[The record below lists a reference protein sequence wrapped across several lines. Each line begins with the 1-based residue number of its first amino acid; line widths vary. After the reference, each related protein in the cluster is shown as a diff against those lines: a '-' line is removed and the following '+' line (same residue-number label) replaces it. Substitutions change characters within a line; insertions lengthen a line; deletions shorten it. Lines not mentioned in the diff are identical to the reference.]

1 MASYKIEWRKS
12 AVKEFEK
19 LPKKEKA
26 ALIEKILL
34 LAKEPKPVNSVKLVG
49 SENAYRIRQGNFRVV
64 YQIDDGVLIVL
75 IVRVAHRREVYK

>member
-34 LAKEPKPVNSVKLVG
+34 LAKEPRPVHSVKLVG
-49 SENAYRIRQGNFRVV
+49 AENAYRIRRGKFRVV
-64 YQIDDGVLIVL
+64 YQIEDGVLIVL

>member
-26 ALIEKILL
+26 ALIEKILSL
-34 LAKEPKPVNSVKLVG
+34 STEPRPVNSVKLVG
-49 SENAYRIRQGNFRVV
+49 SENSYRIRQGNFRVV
-64 YQIDDGVLIVL
+64 YQIDDGVLVIL

>member
-1 MASYKIEWRKS
+1 MALYKIEWRKS

-26 ALIEKILL
+26 ALIEKILSL
-34 LAKEPKPVNSVKLVG
+34 STDPQPMNSVKLVG
-49 SENAYRIRQGNFRVV
+49 SDDSYRIRHGNFRVV
-64 YQIDDGVLIVL
+64 YQIDDGVLVIL